1 MGKIAPGG
9 QRFSAKREAE
19 IHQEENIY
27 NDAVFY
33 LQTLPM
39 KLLDLQYVVKIE
51 AEEIYNLGMGKEK
64 IPAPP
69 FTERGVGD

>member
-1 MGKIAPGG
+1 VGKIAPGG

-19 IHQEENIY
+19 ILQEENIY

-39 KLLDLQYVVKIE
+39 KLLDLQYVVK
-51 AEEIYNLGMGKEK
+51 N
-64 IPAPP
+64 
-69 FTERGVGD
+69 